1 MKPAYR
7 IETERTVLRCWQPE
21 DAPLLSAAI
30 EASLE
35 HLQEWMPWAASE
47 PKSLDERAAFLRAMR
62 ASFDKDE
69 EFVYGIFN
77 RDESAVIGGT
87 GLHQRDGGNCLEI
100 GYWIHVDYINRGL
113 ATEISA
119 ALTKVA
125 FAVHRVD
132 WVEIHC
138 DPNNVRSASVPRKL
152 GYTHEAT
159 LRRRRTTPQ
168 GKVEGTMIWTLFADE
183 YPASPSARAKMRAF
197 DVLGSAME
205 VGRMTLATPG

>member
-1 MKPAYR
+1 MKHKMNPAYR

-30 EASLE
+30 EASLA

-47 PKSLDERAAFLRAMR
+47 PKNLDERIALLRSMR
-62 ASFDKDE
+62 AAFDKDE
-69 EFVYGIFN
+69 EYVYGIFD
-77 RDESAVIGGT
+77 RAESAVIGGT
-87 GLHQRDGGNCLEI
+87 GLHRRGDDNCLEI
-100 GYWIHVDYINRGL
+100 GYWIHVDYTNRGL

-125 FAVHRVD
+125 FAIHRVD

-138 DPNNVRSASVPRKL
+138 DPNNARSASVPRKL

-159 LRRRRTTPQ
+159 LRKRRTTPQ
-168 GKVEGTMIWTLFADE
+168 GKVEGTMLWSIFADE
-183 YPASPSARAKMRAF
+183 FSGSPGAAAKISAF
-197 DVLGSAME
+197 DVLGRPIE
-205 VGRMTLATPG
+205 VNSEQ

>member
-1 MKPAYR
+1 MKRQMKPAYR
-7 IETERTVLRCWQPE
+7 IETERTVLRCWQPG

-30 EASLE
+30 EASLT

-47 PKSLDERAAFLRAMR
+47 PKSLDERSAFLRGRR
-62 ASFDKDE
+62 AAFDRDE
-69 EFVYGIFN
+69 EYVYGIFN

-87 GLHQRDGGNCLEI
+87 GLHRRDGGNCLEI

-125 FAVHRVD
+125 FAIHRVD

-138 DPNNVRSASVPRKL
+138 DPNNIPSASVPRKL

-159 LRRRRTTPQ
+159 LRRRRTTPL
-168 GKVEGTMIWTLFADE
+168 GKIEGTMLWSIFADE
-183 YPASPSARAKMRAF
+183 FADSPSAGARISAF
-197 DVLGSAME
+197 DVLSNEME
-205 VGRMTLATPG
+205 VSSQQ

>member
-1 MKPAYR
+1 MKHKTKPAYR
-7 IETERTVLRCWQPE
+7 IETERTVLRCWRPE

-35 HLQEWMPWAASE
+35 HLQAWMPWAASE

-62 ASFDKDE
+62 ASFDRDE

-77 RDESAVIGGT
+77 RDERAVIGGT
-87 GLHQRDGGNCLEI
+87 GLHRRDGGNCLEI

-125 FAVHRVD
+125 FAIHRVD

-159 LRRRRTTPQ
+159 LRKRRTTPL
-168 GKVEGTMIWTLFADE
+168 GKVEGTMLWSLFADE
-183 YPASPSARAKMRAF
+183 FPGSPAAAAKIRAF
-197 DVLGSAME
+197 DVLGREIE
-205 VGRMTLATPG
+205 VSSEE

>member
-7 IETERTVLRCWQPE
+7 IETERAVLRCWQPG

-35 HLQEWMPWAASE
+35 HLRAWMPWASSE
-47 PKSLDERAAFLRAMR
+47 PKSLDERSAFLRAMR
-62 ASFDKDE
+62 AAFDRDE
-69 EFVYGIFN
+69 EYVYGIFS

-87 GLHQRDGGNCLEI
+87 GLHRRGNDHCLEI
-100 GYWIHVDYINRGL
+100 GYWIHVDFINRGL

-125 FAVHRVD
+125 FAVHGVD

-138 DPNNVRSASVPRKL
+138 DPNNIRSASVPRKL

-159 LRRRRTTPQ
+159 LRNRRTTPQ
-168 GKVEGTMIWTLFADE
+168 GKVEGTMIWTIFADE
-183 YPASPSARAKMRAF
+183 FPGSPAARAKIRAF
-197 DVLGSAME
+197 DALGSEME
-205 VGRMTLATPG
+205 VSSPQ